1 MFYVILVSTSALLL
15 LLFST
20 SIQSWYVVHLRE
32 RSDLFVEVWA
42 LKWYQFYI
50 GFVRQVNILWIS
62 DAVPTYLTLTLT
74 PQVEFLIFYV
84 ILFSTSALLPLRF
97 PTSVQSWY
105 LVRKIVFCVKLFSR
119 EFIVN
124 SFFAIFS
131 EIRWKSLG
139 NFNQTVRH

>member
-32 RSDLFVEVWA
+32 RSERIDLFVEAWA

-50 GFVRQVNILWIS
+50 GFVRQVNIFWIS

-84 ILFSTSALLPLRF
+84 ILFSTNAFLPLRF
-97 PTSVQSWY
+97 STSVQSWY
-105 LVRKIVFCVKLFSR
+105 LVREIVLCVKLFSR
-119 EFIVN
+119 EFIVT
-124 SFFAIFS
+124 SFVIF
-131 EIRWKSLG
+131 
-139 NFNQTVRH
+139 

>member
-20 SIQSWYVVHLRE
+20 SIQSWFVVHLRE
-32 RSDLFVEVWA
+32 RSERIDLFVELWA

-62 DAVPTYLTLTLT
+62 DAVPTYLALTLT
-74 PQVEFLIFYV
+74 PRVEFLIFYV

-97 PTSVQSWY
+97 SVSVQSWY
-105 LVRKIVFCVKLFSR
+105 LVREIVLCVKLFSR

-124 SFFAIFS
+124 SFAIF
-131 EIRWKSLG
+131 
-139 NFNQTVRH
+139 